1 MSRPSW
7 DHYFLKMAM
16 LVAERS
22 TCRRHHVGAV
32 LVRERRVLSTGY
44 NGAARGLR
52 DCIELGCL
60 RDQLGI
66 ESGTRHEICRA
77 IHAEQNAIIQ
87 ASLHGVST
95 AAATI
100 YCTHAPCLICAKM
113 SLNAGIER
121 FVSFAAY
128 SDPNSPE
135 LFREAGVPFE
145 VLPMPDPVIRVKP

>member
-1 MSRPSW
+1 VSRPSW
-7 DHYFLKMAM
+7 DNYFLKMAM

-32 LVRERRVLSTGY
+32 LVRDKRVLSTGY
-44 NGAARGLR
+44 NGAASGIK
-52 DCIELGCL
+52 DCLELGCL
-60 RDQLGI
+60 RDELGI

-87 ASLHGVST
+87 AGLHGVSIADST
-95 AAATI
+95 M

-113 SLNAGIER
+113 IVNAGIKR
-121 FVSFAAY
+121 FVSFTEY

-135 LFREAGVPFE
+135 LFRDAGVLFE
-145 VLPMPDPVIRVKP
+145 VLPIPDKAIKFKP